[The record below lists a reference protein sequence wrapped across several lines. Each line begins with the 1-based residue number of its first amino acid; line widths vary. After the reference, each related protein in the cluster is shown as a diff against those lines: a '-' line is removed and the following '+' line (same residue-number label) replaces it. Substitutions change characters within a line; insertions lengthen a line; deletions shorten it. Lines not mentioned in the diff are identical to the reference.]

1 MSRRT
6 LIIIPAYNEEI
17 AIGNV
22 VKDIKVHFP
31 AADIIVINDG
41 STDATAKVARE
52 NGVRVVDLPCN
63 LGIGGAVQTGY
74 KYAHR
79 KGCDIAV
86 QFDGDGQHRADQ
98 LKALVRPLEEGLA
111 DMVIGSRF
119 LGDSG
124 YQSKLSRFLG
134 IKILSWVVSLLTGR
148 KITDPTSGFRAV
160 NREVMKFYDDYY
172 PDDYPEPEAIVLLHR
187 AGFVTAEVPVLMR
200 ERQSGSSSITA
211 VRSVYYMLKVLLAIL
226 IDMLKRIPRR

>member
-1 MSRRT
+1 MNS
-6 LIIIPAYNEEI
+6 LIIIPAYNEAL
-17 AIGNV
+17 AISNV
-22 VKDIKVHFP
+22 LEDIKAHYPEAGVV
-31 AADIIVINDG
+31 VINDG
-41 STDATAKVARE
+41 STDATSAVARA
-52 NGVRVVDLPCN
+52 GGARVVDLPYN
-63 LGIGGAVQTGY
+63 LGIGSAMQTGY
-74 KYAHR
+74 RYAHR
-79 KGCDIAV
+79 KGYDVAV

-98 LKALVRPLEEGLA
+98 LKALVRPVEEGVA

-119 LGDSG
+119 LGDRG

-134 IKILSWVVSLLTGR
+134 IKVLSLVVSLLTGR

-160 NREVMKFYDDYY
+160 NREVLEFFNDYY

-187 AGFVTAEVPVLMR
+187 AGFRTAEVPALMR

-211 VRSVYYMLKVLLAIL
+211 AKSVYYMLKVLLAIL